1 MKKLLFYVALASL
14 TLTTSCSQDDL
25 VSHRTS
31 ENEIQFHASMGM
43 KSRASETTTLNLN
56 TFYVTAFQSGEK
68 NYMQDVDYTKTTE
81 GDNTKWTHS
90 GTDTYYWPTS
100 EGLNFYA
107 YAPKTPGKAGTL
119 SIGSDAQ
126 TLTGFQPNAAA
137 KDQQDFI
144 YATTTG
150 SKEKNAQS
158 GIDLTFNHALS
169 QISIQAKNGNGAYTV
184 TVTGVKIGGVKD
196 QGTFTFPSTTDDTK
210 TAAWSDCSTTTGG
223 GSYETT
229 WTTAATLN
237 GTAAQMSDENVSFM
251 LIPQTLTKNTTKY
264 SAGSY
269 IALKATIQMQGGE
282 KLVDD
287 AWIYVGIGDTWAMG
301 KHYTYTL
308 DFTNGAGQDSEGNQI
323 ISGKEIAVAVDVTEW
338 NNSEKYVVNPDIS
351 TTPTEANCLI
361 MNSPGKV
368 YAINIASKP
377 NAFWTSTA
385 AGTDKMETAP
395 ITDDT
400 EWTAEVIWQDIT
412 NYEWETGEEPSKPVD
427 YTQKRAI
434 DFYDLTDGAKTSVD
448 TYSGKGK
455 TLYIQLRN
463 AYRGNIVVG
472 VKKKDA
478 QDSDGYLWSWHLWLT
493 EDPLCI
499 GGFMD
504 RNLGATG
511 GLMTT
516 ASHPGDTFGTFY
528 QFGRKDPLARDIHYF
543 DINGDL
549 ITKWEEYTSN
559 GETVRPYI
567 LSGPKSFAEV
577 VKNPLQLCA
586 TKAKGEWTTSADY
599 VANQWY
605 DINGTTSGSTTKTIF
620 DPSPDGWRLPTKSE
634 IYTVITNG
642 AVGSCIWNNNYTLK
656 GWVYN
661 GNWFAASGYLQCQ
674 ASENETFHNEE
685 KSGFVWSSEPV
696 PNGEGEDRKAYGIYF
711 NITNGESAQTSTN
724 RGDAASVRC
733 VPE

>member
-100 EGLNFYA
+100 GGLNFYA

-126 TLTGFQPNAAA
+126 TLTGFQPQTAA

-144 YATTTG
+144 YATATG

-169 QISIQAKNGNGAYTV
+169 QISVQAMNGNGAYTV
-184 TVTGVKIGGVKD
+184 KVTGVKIGGVKD
-196 QGTFTFPSTTDDTK
+196 QGTFTFPSTTTENS

-223 GSYETT
+223 GSYETI
-229 WTTAATLN
+229 WSTAYNLN
-237 GTAAQMSDENVSFM
+237 GTENKMSDDNVSFM
-251 LIPQTLTKNTTKY
+251 LIPQTLSKNTKY

-287 AWIYVGIGDTWAMG
+287 DWIYVGIGDTWAMG

-385 AGTDKMETAP
+385 AGSDKMETAP

-412 NYEWETGEEPSKPVD
+412 NYEWETGEEPSKPD
-427 YTQKRAI
+427 GYTHKRAI
-434 DFYDLTDGAKTSVD
+434 DFYDIDNNTAKSETTDKTF
-448 TYSGKGK
+448 SGKGK

-472 VKKKDA
+472 IKKDG
-478 QDSDGYLWSWHLWLT
+478 SDDYLWSWHLWLT

-549 ITKWEEYTSN
+549 ITKWEETTDASGN
-559 GETVRPYI
+559 TVRPYTTA
-567 LSGPKSFAEV
+567 GPVTIATTI
-577 VKNPLQLCA
+577 KNPLIFYS
-586 TKAKGEWTTSADY
+586 TTSGAWNSDETATY
-599 VANQWY
+599 INSLWN
-605 DINGTTSGSTTKTIF
+605 DINGTTSGKTKTFF
-620 DPSPDGWRLPTKSE
+620 DPSPDGWRLPTEEELAVIKDGAISSY
-634 IYTVITNG
+634 IY
-642 AVGSCIWNNNYTLK
+642 NNQELK
-656 GWVYN
+656 GWVYQ
-661 GNWFAASGYLQCQ
+661 GNWFATSGYLQCG
-674 ASENETFHNEE
+674 ASEDNTYKNEQA
-685 KSGFVWSSEPV
+685 SGFVWSTSPSSQTKGKGV
-696 PNGEGEDRKAYGIYF
+696 YF
-711 NITNGESAQTSTN
+711 NVNDTTYDWAATTN
-724 RGDAASVRC
+724 RGDGASVRC